1 MAEDR
6 KTKRTIRIRSE
17 IMDAAIDIISEKG
30 FNNSTTKE
38 IAKTAGIA
46 EGTIYNY
53 FDNKSDIL
61 LSIAERYMSYKR
73 SFDYS
78 SDISSTEEFIKNMF
92 WNNNF
97 SNIQKDHAKDRKVL
111 KAMLPEFL
119 SDRKLGKLY
128 FERIVEPF
136 LESTETKLSELK
148 DRGIIKDYDVR
159 ALSRMLYSSIIGYAI
174 LEINGDPMVT
184 DASAS
189 FREEASRAY
198 VGVFGKGM
206 GK

>member
-1 MAEDR
+1 
-6 KTKRTIRIRSE
+6 
-17 IMDAAIDIISEKG
+17 
-30 FNNSTTKE
+30 
-38 IAKTAGIA
+38 
-46 EGTIYNY
+46 
-53 FDNKSDIL
+53 
-61 LSIAERYMSYKR
+61 MSYKR